1 MATRLSVGDFYDQ
14 QWFPQSPLAQ
24 YKEKSPYARNNLI
37 AGTHPEAKLQQS
49 FSTAYQ
55 LYNASIDQQEQLAS
69 SQLQMAQQ
77 QQQQA
82 AVVDQLRIQ
91 QDARLQQISS
101 VGNAVAAS
109 LRILAAPQATAPTAA
124 VARSKK
130 QAKGARTGSASLR
143 IGSTASG
150 SGAGPNLSI

>member
-55 LYNASIDQQEQLAS
+55 LYNTSIDQQEQLAS
-69 SQLQMAQQ
+69 SQLQ
-77 QQQQA
+77 
-82 AVVDQLRIQ
+82 
-91 QDARLQQISS
+91 
-101 VGNAVAAS
+101 
-109 LRILAAPQATAPTAA
+109 ILAAPQATAPTAA